1 MDPIYRRTSLGQEKV
16 MQRAVDIP
24 PRLKTLLMLVDGKT
38 AKSKL
43 VQFLP
48 NFGDVEALIEALEVS
63 GYITSMPNFLDTV
76 PMSPAAAAEWAAQE
90 AAAPT
95 GRQDAAGAAP
105 ATAAYAPPPPR
116 FEPAPRF
123 EPPPPP
129 AAKRVAAHDEQQ
141 LQRFAAQQPAYST
154 GGNSAN
160 LKQAMQLL
168 CDSLSDVGN
177 LDAIDLMVRVER
189 CQTPQEL
196 QKYLKAFHQL
206 CVQAMGNK
214 LADDKLRA
222 IQHVLG

>member
-16 MQRAVDIP
+16 MHRSADIP

-38 AKSKL
+38 PKSKL
-43 VQFLP
+43 VKFLP
-48 NFGDVEALIEALEVS
+48 NFGDVESLIEALEVS

-76 PMSPAAAAEWAAQE
+76 PMSAAAAAEWAAAE
-90 AAAPT
+90 EV
-95 GRQDAAGAAP
+95 AAP
-105 ATAAYAPPPPR
+105 AARYDNANSAPNAYAPPP
-116 FEPAPRF
+116 APRF
-123 EPPPPP
+123 EAPAYEPPPP
-129 AAKRVAAHDEQQ
+129 APAPRVAAHDEQQ
-141 LQRFAAQQPAYST
+141 LQRFAAAQQPTYSS
-154 GGNSAN
+154 GGNPAN

-168 CDSLSDVGN
+168 CDNLSDVGT

-214 LADDKLRA
+214 LADDKLRILQQMLA
-222 IQHVLG
+222 

>member
-1 MDPIYRRTSLGQEKV
+1 
-16 MQRAVDIP
+16 MQRSADIP

-48 NFGDVEALIEALEVS
+48 NFGDVESLIEALEVS

-76 PMSPAAAAEWAAQE
+76 PMSSAAAAEWAAAE
-90 AAAPT
+90 ETAAPVA
-95 GRQDAAGAAP
+95 RHENAGAAP
-105 ATAAYAPPPPR
+105 RAYAPP
-116 FEPAPRF
+116 APRY
-123 EPPPPP
+123 EPPPAPPP
-129 AAKRVAAHDEQQ
+129 AAPRVAAHDEQQ
-141 LQRFAAQQPAYST
+141 LQRFAAQQPGMPSSA
-154 GGNSAN
+154 GGSGN

-214 LADDKLRA
+214 LADDKLRV
-222 IQHVLG
+222 IQHMLG